1 MQVAEKIQS
10 LEHLSQV
17 ELVGA
22 LDKYLGAERRLLACF
37 ILYLIEFD
45 RRKIFR
51 ELGFSSSYHWMT
63 NGLGMAESG
72 AVRRMNAARI
82 MVRYPQMAQMI
93 FSKIMNGQLS
103 LMVISMIF
111 SHVNNDNCV
120 ELMEQV
126 SGKNR
131 LEVEKFLANRIEGY
145 HAMQSARAW
154 MRVLPGASGAS
165 VQNEMASSRG
175 SEAIPLPINEADAK
189 LEANAGLVGADRQ
202 RVADRVATPA
212 VQTPGPAIRLAVTL
226 VGEGAKD
233 LLRLRELYPY
243 RDPSQIIHDALG
255 LMRKARDLP
264 ASRVPKAIQRQ
275 VFVRDAS
282 QCTFVSDDGRRCSER
297 GRLQID
303 HILPLAKGGDDR
315 PENLRLLC
323 AAHNQMMAERHFGKD
338 FMRDKIASGKH

>member
-22 LDKYLGAERRLLACF
+22 LDKYLGAERRLLGCF

-51 ELGFSSSYHWMT
+51 ELGFSSSYQWMT
-63 NGLGMAESG
+63 SGLGLSESS
-72 AVRRMNAARI
+72 AVRRTNAARI
-82 MVRYPQMAQMI
+82 MVRFPHLAEKI
-93 FSKIMNGQLS
+93 FSKILNGQLS
-103 LMVISMIF
+103 VMVLSMIF
-111 SHVNNDNCV
+111 AHMNNENCV
-120 ELMEQV
+120 ELIENI

-145 HAMQSARAW
+145 HAMQSTRAW
-154 MRVLPGASGAS
+154 MRILPGPSKPLESSEISEISEISEHSEASS
-165 VQNEMASSRG
+165 QHVQNEVFF
-175 SEAIPLPINEADAK
+175 EAKSNQMPAPAAP
-189 LEANAGLVGADRQ
+189 
-202 RVADRVATPA
+202 ATQ
-212 VQTPGPAIRLAVTL
+212 VPGPAIRLAVTL
-226 VGEGAKD
+226 VGEGARD

-243 RDPSQIIHDALG
+243 RDPSQIINDALG

-275 VFVRDAS
+275 IFARDGN

-297 GRLQID
+297 GRLQVD
-303 HILPLAKGGDDR
+303 HILPVAKGGDDR
-315 PENLRLLC
+315 AENLRLLC
-323 AAHNQMMAERHFGKD
+323 AAHNQLMAERHFGKD
-338 FMRDKIASGKH
+338 FMRDKVTSAKH

>member
-1 MQVAEKIQS
+1 MQVVEKIQS
-10 LEHLSQV
+10 LENLSQV

-22 LDKYLGAERRLLACF
+22 LDKYLGTERRLLGFF

-51 ELGFSSSYHWMT
+51 ELGFSSSYQWMT
-63 NGLGMAESG
+63 NGLGLSESS

-82 MVRYPQMAQMI
+82 MVRYPQLAEMI
-93 FSKIMNGQLS
+93 FLKIVNGQLN
-103 LMVISMIF
+103 LAVISMIF
-111 SHVNNDNCV
+111 SHVNNDNCADMI
-120 ELMEQV
+120 ENV

-154 MRVLPGASGAS
+154 MRILPGPSGPSETSEIFAPLQPLQPS
-165 VQNEMASSRG
+165 QTLEVPSQTVQRMVDKA
-175 SEAIPLPINEADAK
+175 AIS
-189 LEANAGLVGADRQ
+189 ANDV
-202 RVADRVATPA
+202 
-212 VQTPGPAIRLAVTL
+212 PGPAIRLAVTL
-226 VGEGAKD
+226 VGEGARD

-243 RDPSQIIHDALG
+243 LDPSQIINDALG

-264 ASRVPKAIQRQ
+264 ASRVPKGIQRQ
-275 VFVRDAS
+275 IFARDGN
-282 QCTFVSDDGRRCSER
+282 QCTFLSDDGRRCGER

-323 AAHNQMMAERHFGKD
+323 AAHNQLMAERHFGKE
-338 FMRDKIASGKH
+338 FMREKIAGAKH

>member
-22 LDKYLGAERRLLACF
+22 LDKYIGTERRLLGCF

-51 ELGFSSSYHWMT
+51 DVGFSSSYQWMT
-63 NGLGMAESG
+63 SGLGLSESS

-82 MVRYPQMAQMI
+82 MVRYPHLAEKI
-93 FSKIMNGQLS
+93 FSKIMSGQLS
-103 LMVISMIF
+103 VMVLSMIF
-111 SHVNNDNCV
+111 AHMNNDNCD
-120 ELMEQV
+120 ELIENI

-145 HAMQSARAW
+145 HAMQSTRAW
-154 MRVLPGASGAS
+154 MRILPGPSKPSESSESSEISRASS
-165 VQNEMASSRG
+165 QRVQNEVV
-175 SEAIPLPINEADAK
+175 
-189 LEANAGLVGADRQ
+189 LEAKSNQMPAPA
-202 RVADRVATPA
+202 APATQ
-212 VQTPGPAIRLAVTL
+212 VPGPAIRLAVTL
-226 VGEGAKD
+226 VGEGARD
-233 LLRLRELYPY
+233 LLRLREIYPY
-243 RDPSQIIHDALG
+243 RDPSQIINDALC

-275 VFVRDAS
+275 IFARDGH

-303 HILPLAKGGDDR
+303 HILPVAKGGDDR

-323 AAHNQMMAERHFGKD
+323 AAHNQLMAERHFGKD
-338 FMRDKIASGKH
+338 FMRNKIISSKH